1 MTHIGILSDTHGFL
15 DQRVFEHFK
24 DVDEIWHAGDIGS
37 DMVLHRLREFKPT
50 RAVYGNMDSGD
61 VRYSLPEFYRFR
73 VEDVNVLMTHIGGY
87 PGHYNPWLIPW
98 FRKSLEAKNAQ
109 MLNAQMEDGPMVNVI
124 DLFVCGHSHILKVQ
138 YDAQF
143 KFLTMNP
150 GAAGKQGWQPCQT
163 LLRFTIDGS
172 KIDNLEV
179 IELQP

>member
-1 MTHIGILSDTHGFL
+1 MTRIGLLSDTHGLL
-15 DQRVFEHFK
+15 DRRIFEHFK
-24 DVDEIWHAGDIGS
+24 NVDEIWHAGDIGS
-37 DMVLHRLREFKPT
+37 AEVLQALREFKPT

-73 VEDVNVLMTHIGGY
+73 VEEVNVLMTHIGGY
-87 PGHYNPWLIPW
+87 PGKYNPWLIPW
-98 FRKSLEAKNAQ
+98 FRKE
-109 MLNAQMEDGPMVNVI
+109 PI

-138 YDAQF
+138 YDPLY

-179 IELQP
+179 IELERL